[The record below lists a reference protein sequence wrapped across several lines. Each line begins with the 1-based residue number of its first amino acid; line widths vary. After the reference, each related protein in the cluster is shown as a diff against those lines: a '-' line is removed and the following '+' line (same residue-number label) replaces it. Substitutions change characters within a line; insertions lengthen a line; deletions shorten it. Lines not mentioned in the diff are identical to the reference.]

1 MLYSVSPSII
11 TIRRYVRFEIRVY
24 MHVLYTVLFLLFSSS
39 VALSGLVIIGRLHR
53 CVRASRGFPNRKLL
67 GLKLLRA
74 AGKHFVAEFIGE
86 TL

>member
-1 MLYSVSPSII
+1 M
-11 TIRRYVRFEIRVY
+11 R
-24 MHVLYTVLFLLFSSS
+24 VLYTVLFLLCSSS

-53 CVRASRGFPNRKLL
+53 CVRASRGFPNRKLV
-67 GLKLLRA
+67 KLLRA